1 MLVSRLLV
9 GNNLGIV
16 SVDSVVIDPTRTVVI
31 QFSTRSK
38 ARLDL
43 KVDQQLDRSGWRRA
57 WRLPHGRDLAA
68 YVGNG
73 VLTGNVLAVFQ
84 HLGALVVNLIGIVA
98 VVVNQRNVGQW
109 LSQLTWIRQAHLNA
123 SMYFIAINIGLVV
136 NRLAAFDPMLIRR
149 LRVRLDIWR
158 VGWHGVVVD
167 PTRTAV
173 GQLGT

>member
-57 WRLPHGRDLAA
+57 W
-68 YVGNG
+68 
-73 VLTGNVLAVFQ
+73 
-84 HLGALVVNLIGIVA
+84 
-98 VVVNQRNVGQW
+98 
-109 LSQLTWIRQAHLNA
+109 
-123 SMYFIAINIGLVV
+123 
-136 NRLAAFDPMLIRR
+136 
-149 LRVRLDIWR
+149 
-158 VGWHGVVVD
+158 
-167 PTRTAV
+167 
-173 GQLGT
+173 